1 MQNFAARPE
10 AAEGPVV
17 AVRDLRAWYRLR
29 LFGVDREVKAVDG
42 ITFEVRRDEI
52 YGLAGESS
60 SGKSTLV
67 KTIAGAIKPPL
78 DIVGGEIEFSFMP
91 GTQGLN
97 RAPPEIAA
105 RVRWRHLS

>member
-1 MQNFAARPE
+1 MSAAMRNPAAKPE
-10 AAEGPVV
+10 AAQGPVV

-42 ITFEVRRDEI
+42 ITFEVRKDEI

-67 KTIAGAIKPPL
+67 KTIAGAMRAPL
-78 DIVGGEIEFSFMP
+78 EIVGGEIQFSFMD
-91 GTQGLN
+91 GTMGLN
-97 RAPPEIAA
+97 RAPADL
-105 RVRWRHLS
+105 V

>member
-1 MQNFAARPE
+1 MRNPAATPE
-10 AAEGPVV
+10 TAEGPVV

-42 ITFEVRRDEI
+42 ITFEVRKDEI

-67 KTIAGAIKPPL
+67 KTIAG
-78 DIVGGEIEFSFMP
+78 
-91 GTQGLN
+91 
-97 RAPPEIAA
+97 RHAPAA
-105 RVRWRHLS
+105 RNRWRRDPVQLHGRDDGA